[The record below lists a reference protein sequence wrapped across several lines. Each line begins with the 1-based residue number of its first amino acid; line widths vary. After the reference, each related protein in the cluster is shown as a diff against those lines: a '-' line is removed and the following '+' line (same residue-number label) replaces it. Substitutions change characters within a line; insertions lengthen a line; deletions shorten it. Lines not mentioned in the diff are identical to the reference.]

1 VCCEFFGQ
9 LTGLEFVEV
18 GFIVVVCDG
27 QAETLVRVQLEACS
41 GLIAGSVFRVWLA

>member
-1 VCCEFFGQ
+1 MCCVFFDQ

-27 QAETLVRVQLEACS
+27 QAKTLLRVQLEACS
-41 GLIAGSVFRVWLA
+41 GLFVNQMN